1 MATLD
6 EFGLNLKQRAFVD
19 GFVSNGGNAT
29 QAALAAGYSS
39 KSIPSYASVL
49 QKDPRVLKAIDTLR
63 PKPEPAKIK
72 ISKDD
77 IIQRLLK
84 EADEGETSN
93 ARTTALMGIAKIE
106 GMIVDK
112 NETKQVESFAE
123 EIKAAQAK
131 RAEFMVVPSIKT
143 GT

>member
-1 MATLD
+1 MPALD
-6 EFGLNLKQRAFVD
+6 EFGLNLRQRAFVD
-19 GFVSNGGNAT
+19 AYVANGGNGRD
-29 QAALAAGYSS
+29 AARLAGYSE
-39 KSIPSYASVL
+39 KACLQTASTLLTKPNVSE
-49 QKDPRVLKAIDTLR
+49 AIRTLR
-63 PKPEPAKIK
+63 PKPKAATIK

-131 RAEFMVVPSIKT
+131 RAEFLVVPSMKT

>member
-1 MATLD
+1 MPALD
-6 EFGLNLKQRAFVD
+6 EFGLNLRQRAFVD
-19 GFVSNGGNAT
+19 AYVANGGNAEE
-29 QAALAAGYSS
+29 AAKAAKYSP
-39 KSIPSYASVL
+39 KNASHYGAQL
-49 QKDPRVLKAIDTLR
+49 LKLPRVSTAIDSLR
-63 PKPEPAKIK
+63 PKVAPPKIK

-123 EIKAAQAK
+123 EIKAAQA
-131 RAEFMVVPSIKT
+131 RRSEFSVVPSIKT